1 MQVIM
6 SMEEYEQLKE
16 NEYNFKILKQYVQ
29 NQEEEKQKNKF
40 GLKADPLLL
49 NALKENNFILLEE
62 ELECLK
68 NKQAY

>member
-40 GLKADPLLL
+40 GPKADPLLS
-49 NALKENNFILLEE
+49 NALKENNFARLNE
-62 ELECLK
+62 ELEYLK
-68 NKQAY
+68 NKQA